1 MRFNIPLLEPYLRKN
16 KKGSAVSLSSQ
27 KAIAPLFTSTE
38 TLCTVVPTVKLHQPR
53 EQTHVQAFAFPTPLL
68 KLWQVLELLGHKRS
82 KCPKILHWP
91 YRCFNKHDCFP
102 LLYVGQILFWGGRKK
117 QTAVVRVI
125 CAPKKRRSCS
135 FSQMWLNLLRRQE
148 DAPSTSSAQLH
159 CPLGNTTL
167 KKKKNLSNLLQN
179 KTTWLNGAY
188 RGRQVGISCQVGTPF
203 FWQERTRTASGLA
216 TGPSLPPDTHYS
228 LTVLPNGACRS
239 THRPINIYRLHSSAW
254 ASSGYFL
261 ERKNKN
267 KKKPQELNWSEW

>member
-167 KKKKNLSNLLQN
+167 KKKKPEQFATKQN
-179 KTTWLNGAY
+179 H
-188 RGRQVGISCQVGTPF
+188 
-203 FWQERTRTASGLA
+203 LA
-216 TGPSLPPDTHYS
+216 
-228 LTVLPNGACRS
+228 
-239 THRPINIYRLHSSAW
+239 
-254 ASSGYFL
+254 
-261 ERKNKN
+261 
-267 KKKPQELNWSEW
+267 